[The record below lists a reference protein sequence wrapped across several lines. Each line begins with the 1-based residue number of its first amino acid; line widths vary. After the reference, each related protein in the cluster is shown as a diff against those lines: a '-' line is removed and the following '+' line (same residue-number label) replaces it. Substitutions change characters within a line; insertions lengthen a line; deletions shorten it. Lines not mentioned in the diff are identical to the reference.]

1 LVSISTLL
9 GGNTKVVFHNFN
21 GGSATVYVWQN
32 GSAHPTAGIVVS
44 VAPGAN
50 TTVTFRTPSGIA
62 PLLGQAF
69 VRACGSP
76 CFDSN
81 SVTPL

>member
-1 LVSISTLL
+1 VSSLL
-9 GGNTKVVFHNFN
+9 GGNTKVVFHNFY
-21 GGSATVYVWQN
+21 GGSATVYLWQN
-32 GSAHPTAGIVVS
+32 GSAHPLAGIVVS

-50 TTVTFRTPSGIA
+50 STVTFRTPSGIL
-62 PLLGQAF
+62 PILGQVF

-81 SVTPL
+81 PVTPV